1 MQFSKWV
8 TLAFGALCM
17 VAVAGVA
24 NGAHLYYM
32 AAILLTLPGVSYTLG
47 WFALRGLEFGRETTP
62 TAWEGENGTL
72 IYTAKNPSNVARYF
86 LSVHDELPPWITP
99 ETEEPPLFNIA
110 ANDAERIAHHVKF
123 LKRGVFTT
131 SAFEVVALDP
141 LGVFAFTH
149 KVSSEGEVVVYPT
162 PQQMQEISFAGAGRF
177 GWQEMVSVALRGS
190 SVEPDG
196 VRMYSPG
203 DPLRRIHWRQT
214 ARTGRLTVI
223 EFEEPQATSI
233 ALLLDCERG
242 TEIGRETATTFEYAV
257 NAAASLAYQAVQE
270 SAEFRLFVPEG
281 LDTTPLLRGIYGS
294 VAEQGGGQ
302 DQLFRILEALARV
315 NAESPQG
322 ITSLFGEVAAR
333 VSQGTVLIVLTANPD
348 LALADVVQ
356 RYTASGGRAIVMYID
371 PATFEGARPEKLA
384 RNAARF
390 FEVILGAEAALYT
403 LQRHPDGVLAPHP
416 FTA

>member
-32 AAILLTLPGVSYTLG
+32 AAILLTLPGVSYALG
-47 WFALRGLEFGRETTP
+47 WFALRGLEFGRENTP
-62 TAWEGENGTL
+62 TAWEGEDGTL

-86 LSVHDELPPWITP
+86 LSVHDDLPTWITP
-99 ETEEPPLFNIA
+99 ETEEPPLFNVA
-110 ANDAERIAHHVKF
+110 ANDAERIAHRVRF
-123 LKRGVFTT
+123 LKRGVFQTN
-131 SAFEVVALDP
+131 AFEVVALDP

-162 PQQMQEISFAGAGRF
+162 PQQMQAVPIAGAGRF
-177 GWQEMVSVALRGS
+177 GWQEMVSIALRGS

-196 VRMYSPG
+196 VRMYAPG

-214 ARTGRLTVI
+214 ARTGRLSVI

-233 ALLLDCERG
+233 ALILDCERG
-242 TEIGRETATTFEYAV
+242 TEVGREAATTFEYAV
-257 NAAASLAYQAVQE
+257 NAVASLAYQAVQE

-281 LDTTPLLRGIYGS
+281 LDTTPILRGIYGS

-315 NAESPQG
+315 NADSTQS
-322 ITSLFGEVAAR
+322 IASLFGESAAR
-333 VSQGTVLIVLTANPD
+333 VSQGTVLLVVTSNSD
-348 LALADVVQ
+348 LALADAVQ
-356 RYTASGGRAIVMYID
+356 RYTASGGKVIVLFID
-371 PATFEGARPEKLA
+371 PASFEGTRSEKLA
-384 RNAARF
+384 RNATRF
-390 FEVILGAEAALYT
+390 SEAILGAQASLYL
-403 LQRHPDGVLAPHP
+403 LQQHPDGALEPQA
-416 FTA
+416 FAA